1 MIRASIKTKVAVLL
15 KRKHIQRGNGLQPN
29 KMYCLLEFTHL
40 SNTRHDQNLI
50 LSKQHLDLKH
60 WLKVTKTY
68 PCHS

>member
-40 SNTRHDQNLI
+40 SNTRH
-50 LSKQHLDLKH
+50 
-60 WLKVTKTY
+60 
-68 PCHS
+68 